1 MTALGVIVRL
11 RPCACGDHS
20 ASGSGHK
27 VMRATAGV
35 VRFRSGH
42 QRNWFATAT
51 GRSTLTPHPAVE
63 CRNERLAVQSAC
75 GVDGARCLFDHLLR
89 RRRDLFDCDKARS
102 RRSGARLQGAF
113 AWNAAAPG
121 IIFGLLVGFI
131 AAQVWSDFERAKVA
145 VANEASALRGVILLA
160 ASFPGEEEAH
170 LRTLVSRHVEEA
182 VGREWP
188 AMADQRATLTL
199 TPAALIEAL
208 QRTLA
213 LTPANDGQ
221 RTAQRELANL
231 LEHAL
236 DARRQRIIISQSSV
250 NSLKW
255 AGLLLQALCTLI
267 AIAMVHSDNRIT
279 CAIAV
284 TLFATGIALSV
295 LLIAAY
301 NRPFTGDISV
311 GSDLLVQVIP
321 NGFTPVSG
329 R

>member
-1 MTALGVIVRL
+1 MSDWLYNLPLGWMAL
-11 RPCACGDHS
+11 
-20 ASGSGHK
+20 
-27 VMRATAGV
+27 V
-35 VRFRSGH
+35 VF
-42 QRNWFATAT
+42 
-51 GRSTLTPHPAVE
+51 LTTYCVAAAIYLTVTK
-63 CRNERLAVQSAC
+63 LAV
-75 GVDGARCLFDHLLR
+75 DDRARAF
-89 RRRDLFDCDKARS
+89 KALS
-102 RRSGARLQGAF
+102 PGML
-113 AWNAAAPG
+113 PPLG

-145 VANEASALRGVILLA
+145 VASEASALRGVILLA